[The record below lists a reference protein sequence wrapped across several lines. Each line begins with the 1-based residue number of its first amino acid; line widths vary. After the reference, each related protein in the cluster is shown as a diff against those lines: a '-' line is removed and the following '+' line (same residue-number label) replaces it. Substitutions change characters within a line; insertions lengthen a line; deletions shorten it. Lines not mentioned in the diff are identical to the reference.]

1 MGGYEETVLARDSIS
16 RLCLTLPL
24 LFGSCIFSLSAST
37 IEAAL
42 EITSDPQAEPFFP
55 IVRDETVK
63 LGTAR
68 FGSHRVG

>member
-1 MGGYEETVLARDSIS
+1 
-16 RLCLTLPL
+16 LPL

-42 EITSDPQAEPFFP
+42 EITSDPQAEPFFT

>member
-1 MGGYEETVLARDSIS
+1 M
-16 RLCLTLPL
+16 PL
-24 LFGSCIFSLSAST
+24 LFGSRIFLLSAST

-63 LGTAR
+63 LGAPR
-68 FGSHRVG
+68 FGSHRDR